1 MEAGRLPGPG
11 AVCGC
16 KRVSPE
22 MGTATAQE
30 VEDKW
35 WMTLPNDPG
44 RLLPKDGGLGQ
55 ECCKNFWAIARLT
68 NVDMPAP
75 FVHESI
81 GRQVHGSSPLGCAA

>member
-1 MEAGRLPGPG
+1 MEAGRLPGLG

-55 ECCKNFWAIARLT
+55 GMLQELLGYCKADQRRYAR
-68 NVDMPAP
+68 P
-75 FVHESI
+75 F
-81 GRQVHGSSPLGCAA
+81 RA